1 MSDINELLK
10 INVDF
15 LNKFPVQGSHLVD
28 HPHELE
34 FSRNIRRL
42 KEIENRHNMG
52 NSVPHFNLNI
62 DEVIAKVRKAA
73 ADYQKDVSLLG
84 SGGGS
89 GYGHNGVAAGY
100 QDDFPLQELRLLS
113 WHLIEIDDLPTFSY
127 ALMLLEQ
134 NWRYLFLNGLSFC
147 VLNSWNEI
155 DKERRNSVCSL
166 IQEKLASYDGPVTRY
181 KKLQEHADFF
191 DPAGPLRLAR
201 LLSVT
206 GKVLTDA
213 PTLLGYKPSAIT
225 QSFYSDVI
233 RTYVKD
239 HAELL
244 LKDVIKILLLHRFY
258 SDEFWNYLRDH
269 EELSLLEVIDIG
281 QLHKFHSADFWNYLR
296 DHEELSLQNAIKEF
310 ISLKRISYTRL
321 AMSGW
326 SMQDRTTKLVLC
338 DLVIRAEEKKDT
350 AVQLELRSTIN
361 RILGDIT
368 LNATWAPFIGA
379 NEEDKRLLNRAR
391 ELVNKWLARDS
402 IKVFFEVCV
411 QDPRRKAYW
420 LRYVDYVHEFK
431 VVGSYLVRSRLK
443 SSPVVSDQAD
453 SFFIS
458 INSTYSETAALVMHI
473 RNKVFIEFSD
483 LGALYIYNDTNRMV
497 AFLRAGKRH
506 IRGISDLK
514 DTYLPTI
521 SETSWSYYTG
531 EEHFPPEGRL
541 VHGGSWEDRLNYWM
555 RLFFEQNSIPWPPKG
570 D

>member
-34 FSRNIRRL
+34 FRRNIRRL

-62 DEVIAKVRKAA
+62 DEVIAKVRRA
-73 ADYQKDVSLLG
+73 
-84 SGGGS
+84 
-89 GYGHNGVAAGY
+89 AAGY
-100 QDDFPLQELRLLS
+100 PEDFSLQELRLLS
-113 WHLIEIDDLPTFSY
+113 WHLVEVDDRPSFSC
-127 ALMLLEQ
+127 ALKLLDE
-134 NWRYLFLNGLSFC
+134 NWRYLFLNGLLFC
-147 VLNSWNEI
+147 VLKSWNEM
-155 DKERRNSVCSL
+155 DKDRRSVVCNL
-166 IQEKLASYDGPVTRY
+166 IREKLAKYDGPVTRY
-181 KKLQEHADFF
+181 KRLQEHADFF
-191 DPAGPLRLAR
+191 DPSGPLRLAR
-201 LLSVT
+201 LLSVR
-206 GKVLTDA
+206 GIALSDA
-213 PTLLGYKPSAIT
+213 PTLLGYKHSAIT

-233 RTYVKD
+233 RNYVKE

-244 LKDVIKILLLHRFY
+244 LKDVIKILLQHRFY
-258 SDEFWNYLRDH
+258 SDEFRDYLKAH
-269 EELSLLEVIDIG
+269 EELSLQEVIGLG
-281 QLHKFHSADFWNYLR
+281 QLHKFHSADFWHYLR
-296 DHEELSLQNAIKEF
+296 AHEELPLQKAITEF
-310 ISLKRISYTRL
+310 ISQKRIIYTRL

-326 SMQDRTTKLVLC
+326 VMQDRTAKLVLC
-338 DLVIRAEEKKDT
+338 DLVIRAEEKKDN

-379 NEEDKRLLNRAR
+379 TDEDKRLLNRAR

-431 VVGSYLVRSRLK
+431 VVGSYFVRSRLK
-443 SSPVVSDQAD
+443 SSPVIRDQAD

-458 INSTYSETAALVMHI
+458 INSSSSETAALVMHI

-483 LGALYIYNDTNRMV
+483 LGALYIYNDTSRMA

-514 DTYLPTI
+514 DTNLPKI

-555 RLFFEQNSIPWPPKG
+555 RLFFESNGIPWPPKSE
-570 D
+570 

>member
-62 DEVIAKVRKAA
+62 DEVIAKVRRAA
-73 ADYQKDVSLLG
+73 AGDPE
-84 SGGGS
+84 
-89 GYGHNGVAAGY
+89 
-100 QDDFPLQELRLLS
+100 DFSRQERRLLS
-113 WHLIEIDDLPTFSY
+113 WHLIEVDDQLSFNY
-127 ALMLLEQ
+127 VLKLLDE
-134 NWRYLFLNGLSFC
+134 NWRYLFLNGLSFY
-147 VLNSWNEI
+147 VLNSWNEM
-155 DKERRNSVCSL
+155 DKDRRSAVCNL
-166 IQEKLASYDGPVTRY
+166 IRE
-181 KKLQEHADFF
+181 KKLKEHADFF
-191 DPAGPLRLAR
+191 DPAGPLRLSR
-201 LLSVT
+201 LLSVR
-206 GKVLTDA
+206 GIALSDA

-244 LKDVIKILLLHRFY
+244 LKDVIKILLLHRYY
-258 SDEFWNYLRDH
+258 SDGFWNYLSYHQD
-269 EELSLLEVIDIG
+269 LSLLDVIEIG
-281 QLHKFHSADFWNYLR
+281 RLHKFYSDGFWKYLSVHK
-296 DHEELSLQNAIKEF
+296 DLLLQDAIKDYM
-310 ISLKRISYTRL
+310 RQNRTARL
-321 AMSGW
+321 VMSDLV
-326 SMQDRTTKLVLC
+326 MQDRTTKLVLC
-338 DLVIRAEEKKDT
+338 DLVIRAEEKKDN

-379 NEEDKRLLNRAR
+379 TGEDKILLNRAR

-420 LRYVDYVHEFK
+420 LRYVNYVHEFK

-443 SSPVVSDQAD
+443 SSPVIRDQTD

-458 INSTYSETAALVMHI
+458 INSTYSETAALVMRI
-473 RNKVFIEFSD
+473 GNKVFIEFSD
-483 LGALYIYNDTNRMV
+483 LGALYIYNDTSRMV
-497 AFLRAGKRH
+497 AFLRAGQRH

-521 SETSWSYYTG
+521 SETSCSYYTG

-555 RLFFEQNSIPWPPKG
+555 RLFFESNGIPWPPKT

>member
-62 DEVIAKVRKAA
+62 DEVIAKVRRAA
-73 ADYQKDVSLLG
+73 AGDPE
-84 SGGGS
+84 
-89 GYGHNGVAAGY
+89 
-100 QDDFPLQELRLLS
+100 DFSRQELCLLS
-113 WHLIEIDDLPTFSY
+113 WHLIEVDDQLSFNY
-127 ALMLLEQ
+127 VLKLLDE
-134 NWRYLFLNGLSFC
+134 NWRYLFLNGLSFY
-147 VLNSWNEI
+147 VLNSWNEM
-155 DKERRNSVCSL
+155 DKDRRSAVCNL
-166 IQEKLASYDGPVTRY
+166 IREKLTRY
-181 KKLQEHADFF
+181 KKLKEHADFF
-191 DPAGPLRLAR
+191 DPAGPLRLSR
-201 LLSVT
+201 LLSVR
-206 GKVLTDA
+206 GIALTDA
-213 PTLLGYKPSAIT
+213 PTFLGYKQSAIT

-233 RTYVKD
+233 WIYVRE
-239 HAELL
+239 HTELS
-244 LKDVIKILLLHRFY
+244 LKDVVKILLLHRFY
-258 SDEFWNYLRDH
+258 SDGLLNYLRDH
-269 EELSLLEVIDIG
+269 EGLSLLDVIEIG
-281 QLHKFHSADFWNYLR
+281 RLHKLYSDGFWNYLR
-296 DHEELSLQNAIKEF
+296 HQEDQPLQDAVREYMRQWQNRY
-310 ISLKRISYTRL
+310 ISLSVSDL
-321 AMSGW
+321 V
-326 SMQDRTTKLVLC
+326 MQDRTTKLVLC
-338 DLVIRAEEKKDT
+338 DLVIRAEEKKDN

-379 NEEDKRLLNRAR
+379 TGEDKILLNRAR

-420 LRYVDYVHEFK
+420 LRYVNYVHEFK

-443 SSPVVSDQAD
+443 SSPVIRDQTD

-458 INSTYSETAALVMHI
+458 INSTYSETAALVMRI
-473 RNKVFIEFSD
+473 GNKVFIEFSD
-483 LGALYIYNDTNRMV
+483 LGALYIYNDTSRMV
-497 AFLRAGKRH
+497 AFLRAGQRH

-521 SETSWSYYTG
+521 SETSCSYYTG

-555 RLFFEQNSIPWPPKG
+555 RLFFESNGIPWPPKT

>member
-10 INVDF
+10 IDVDF

-34 FSRNIRRL
+34 FNRNIRRL
-42 KEIENRHNMG
+42 KEIQDANGQG

-62 DEVIAKVRKAA
+62 DEVIKKVRRAA
-73 ADYQKDVSLLG
+73 AGDQE
-84 SGGGS
+84 
-89 GYGHNGVAAGY
+89 
-100 QDDFPLQELRLLS
+100 DFSLQELRLISYYLMK
-113 WHLIEIDDLPTFSY
+113 LDDEASFKK
-127 ALMLLEQ
+127 ALELLDK
-134 NWRYLFLNGLSFC
+134 NWRYLFLSGLSFY
-147 VLNSWNEI
+147 VLNFWNEM
-155 DKERRNSVCSL
+155 DKERRIAVCSL
-166 IQEKLASYDGPVTRY
+166 IREKLKDYEGPVTRY

-191 DPAGPLRLAR
+191 DTAGDPPGHPAGPLRAAR
-201 LLSVT
+201 LLSVR
-206 GKVLTDA
+206 GIALTDA
-213 PTLLGYKPSAIT
+213 PTFLGYKQSAIT

-233 RTYVKD
+233 WIYVRE
-239 HAELL
+239 HTELS
-244 LKDVIKILLLHRFY
+244 LKDVVKILLLHRFY
-258 SDEFWNYLRDH
+258 SDGLLNYLRDH
-269 EELSLLEVIDIG
+269 EGLSLLDVIEIG
-281 QLHKFHSADFWNYLR
+281 RLHKLYSDGFWNYLR
-296 DHEELSLQNAIKEF
+296 HQEDQPLQDAVREYMRQWQNRY
-310 ISLKRISYTRL
+310 ISLSVSDL
-321 AMSGW
+321 V
-326 SMQDRTTKLVLC
+326 MQDRTTKLVLC
-338 DLVIRAEEKKDT
+338 DLVIRAEEKKDN

-379 NEEDKRLLNRAR
+379 TGEDKILLNRAR

-420 LRYVDYVHEFK
+420 LRYVNYVHEFK

-443 SSPVVSDQAD
+443 SSPVIKDQTD

-458 INSTYSETAALVMHI
+458 INSTYSETAALVMRI
-473 RNKVFIEFSD
+473 GNKVFIEFSD
-483 LGALYIYNDTNRMV
+483 LGALYIYNDTSRMV
-497 AFLRAGKRH
+497 AFLRAGQRH

-555 RLFFEQNSIPWPPKG
+555 RLFFESNGIPWPPKT